1 MNDSLLVAFLK
12 AEICTRLTFL
22 IDDGD
27 VGDRLDLHGTL
38 GPRQWILKALKEV
51 INSMKNTFS
60 V

>member
-1 MNDSLLVAFLK
+1 MNDSLLVAETFLS
-12 AEICTRLTFL
+12 CTHLTFL

-38 GPRQWILKALKEV
+38 GPRQWILKALKEE

>member
-1 MNDSLLVAFLK
+1 MNDFLLVAETFLR
-12 AEICTRLTFL
+12 CTHLTFL

-38 GPRQWILKALKEV
+38 GPRQWILKALKEE